1 MGVDTINIE
10 DVLKEHSA
18 IGIVGNRHTGKS
30 MMIMSLLEDLKVRLP
45 DTNIYVFG
53 IEDALLK
60 KCDSCGF
67 TIMES
72 TMDILDLQIQDAVIL
87 IDEMALFF
95 DTKTSSRQLDKLE
108 RFFDRIEHNN
118 CKIIVSTAR
127 EGYFNKWMCGR
138 VTAFL
143 VKQVEYSAL
152 VNGSWLKERVKAIKS
167 KSDYRLELD
176 VSEFFVVTNRGD
188 MITKRFTFDY
198 DEEWDSKRFK
208 KRLFV

>member
-1 MGVDTINIE
+1 MV
-10 DVLKEHSA
+10 
-18 IGIVGNRHTGKS
+18 
-30 MMIMSLLEDLKVRLP
+30 MSLLEDLKVRLP

-176 VSEFFVVTNRGD
+176 VGEFFVVTNRGD
-188 MITKRFTFDY
+188 MITRRYEFEY
-198 DEEWDSKRFK
+198 DEKWDSKRFR